1 MVLALIKTAQQAPA
15 VIESLKGYPEWFVV
29 ACVTIVAAV
38 AIWVLV
44 KLLKWA
50 LWALLIGVLV
60 VGGATVALLL
70 LR

>member
-1 MVLALIKTAQQAPA
+1 MVLALIKTAQQAPT

-50 LWALLIGVLV
+50 RWALL
-60 VGGATVALLL
+60 
-70 LR
+70 RRRR

>member
-1 MVLALIKTAQQAPA
+1 
-15 VIESLKGYPEWFVV
+15 
-29 ACVTIVAAV
+29 VTIVAAV

-60 VGGATVALLL
+60 VGGAMVALLL

>member
-1 MVLALIKTAQQAPA
+1 MALIKAAQQAPT
-15 VIESLKGYPEWFVV
+15 VMESLKAYTEWFVV

>member
-1 MVLALIKTAQQAPA
+1 MVLALIKAAQQAPT
-15 VIESLKGYPEWFVV
+15 VMESLKDYPEWFVV

-60 VGGATVALLL
+60 VGGATVAWLL

>member
-1 MVLALIKTAQQAPA
+1 M
-15 VIESLKGYPEWFVV
+15 ESLKAYPEWFVV

-60 VGGATVALLL
+60 VGGAMVARLW

>member
-1 MVLALIKTAQQAPA
+1 M
-15 VIESLKGYPEWFVV
+15 ESLKDYPPWFVA

-38 AIWVLV
+38 AIWIVV

>member
-1 MVLALIKTAQQAPA
+1 MVLALIKTAQQAPT
-15 VIESLKGYPEWFVV
+15 VMESLKDYPEWFVV
-29 ACVTIVAAV
+29 AWVTIVAAV

-60 VGGATVALLL
+60 VGGATIAWLL